1 MPRRLFYVQ
10 PMRLIPIAAAVALVA
25 NLSVSCVK
33 APEKQPVGP
42 QSSASKMPWNVPQNG
57 QGMGQFGMIPQMNQR
72 R

>member
-1 MPRRLFYVQ
+1 MFR
-10 PMRLIPIAAAVALVA
+10 PMRLFLTLAAVAFLA
-25 NLSVSCVK
+25 NLSVSCVE